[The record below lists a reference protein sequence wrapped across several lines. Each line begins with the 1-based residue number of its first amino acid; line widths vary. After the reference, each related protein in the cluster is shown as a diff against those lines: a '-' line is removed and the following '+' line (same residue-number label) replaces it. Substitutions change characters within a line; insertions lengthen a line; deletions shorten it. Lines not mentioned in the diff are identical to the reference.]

1 LKALSSFVFHL
12 ITGQFRKAYETV
24 SHLRLGTKLA
34 FLGIGVGS
42 YALQQ
47 YPDVILFYVERG
59 YYLASMAVQ
68 PKSDAIPLSTAAKK
82 NLSDLI
88 RTLQYDLSVE
98 MRRRNL
104 GISAG
109 YNSWAIAQMAVALD
123 DASPVPTAE
132 VRETYEKTLDESCGC
147 WRETPQAQP
156 HTGATGWVVFSM
168 SEFGMQT
175 PPRILEFMLAMQSPD
190 GWWPL
195 YPAKREPSNAST
207 YATDWAALSLCT
219 QLPLQKKHGHND
231 AVVARMSFAVENA
244 LNWLAKNE
252 VVQAARWIDYP
263 ANTSSMRSISISG
276 LTIHVLNRCGHTQGL
291 TALHQ
296 RWLEAMPFEVTSA
309 SMTEA
314 SNADIFLDQGL
325 EFDRTRHYVL
335 QWALIAT
342 VDAYASGNLA
352 QRAAAVQ
359 WIERMLKPTL
369 IGPEVRSQ
377 RWVAAELLYALG
389 YLQAHIVR

>member
-1 LKALSSFVFHL
+1 V
-12 ITGQFRKAYETV
+12 R
-24 SHLRLGTKLA
+24 HLRLGTKLA
-34 FLGIGVGS
+34 FLGVGLGS
-42 YALQQ
+42 YAFHQ
-47 YPDVILFYVERG
+47 YPDTILLYAGRAYYVAD
-59 YYLASMAVQ
+59 LAIK
-68 PKSDAIPLSTAAKK
+68 PKSDTIPLSASAKK

-88 RTLQYDLSVE
+88 QALQYDLRVE

-109 YNSWAIAQMAVALD
+109 YNSWAIAQMAVALRN
-123 DASPVPTAE
+123 ASPVPTAE

-175 PPRILEFMLAMQSPD
+175 PARILENMLAMQSPD

-195 YPAKREPSNAST
+195 YPAKLDVSNAST
-207 YATDWAALSLCT
+207 YATDWAALALCT
-219 QLPLQKKHGHND
+219 QLPLQKKFGQDD

-244 LNWLAKNE
+244 VNWLAKNE
-252 VVQAARWIDYP
+252 VVQAARWFDYP
-263 ANTSSMRSISISG
+263 ANPSSMRSISVSG
-276 LTIHVLNRCGHTQGL
+276 LTIHVLNQCGYTQGL
-291 TALHQ
+291 TVLHQ
-296 RWLEAMPFEVTSA
+296 RWLDAMPFEVTSA

-314 SNADIFLDQGL
+314 SNADIFLKQGL

-335 QWALIAT
+335 QWALVAT

-359 WIERMLKPTL
+359 WIERILKPSL
-369 IGPEVRSQ
+369 LGPEVRSQ
-377 RWVAAELLYALG
+377 RWVAAELLFALSH
-389 YLQAHIVR
+389 LQAHAAR